1 MHARIGPLLVAVVV
15 VTALGA
21 AAATVDTAT
30 RGGGL
35 GMLDGPEG
43 SLSGGPSMDT
53 DGQVDR
59 PWLSPGPAAATP
71 GEAAV
76 SLVRRVVVPFVALAA
91 LIVGALLVVRRAT
104 GDDDRLDPDAD
115 ASVSASGAEA
125 SEPWRP
131 TPRDGVA
138 AAWWALI
145 SRTDGAGRRSATPG
159 ELADRAVAAGFP
171 AGPVRDLT
179 ALFDRVRYGGAAPT
193 DDRVAEAQATLA
205 RATGGDAGRDGDG
218 TGDGDAG
225 PDGDDAE
232 ATSEGVGDRH

>member
-1 MHARIGPLLVAVVV
+1 MYARIGPLLVAVVV

-71 GEAAV
+71 GEAAA
-76 SLVRRVVVPFVALAA
+76 SLVRRIVVPLVALAV

-104 GDDDRLDPDAD
+104 GDDDRLDPDTDAD
-115 ASVSASGAEA
+115 AAAA
-125 SEPWRP
+125 DADATEPWRP
-131 TPRDGVA
+131 TPRDEVA

-145 SRTDGAGRRSATPG
+145 SRTDGADRRTATPG

-171 AGPVRDLT
+171 AAPVRDLT

-193 DDRVAEAQATLA
+193 DDRVAEAQSTLA
-205 RATGGDAGRDGDG
+205 RATGGGDG
-218 TGDGDAG
+218 GSQDE
-225 PDGDDAE
+225 PDGDDAA
-232 ATSEGVGDRH
+232 ATPEDVGDGH